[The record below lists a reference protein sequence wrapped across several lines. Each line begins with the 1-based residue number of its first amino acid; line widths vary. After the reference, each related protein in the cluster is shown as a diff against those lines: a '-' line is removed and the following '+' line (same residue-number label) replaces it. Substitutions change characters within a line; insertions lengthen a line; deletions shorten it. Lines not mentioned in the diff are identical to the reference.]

1 MCVVTYFGLMT
12 YNFPCLSKCVV
23 RILVPKAGDERGWR
37 TNFPKQSSL
46 QAAWRRRK
54 KEPAWG
60 CGREPLT
67 SCQWPTPVLKNLWR
81 NPPTRA
87 PLLFWKIPQ
96 MRQMT
101 QIYSRNEFPLDSTRF
116 HYPLHS
122 LQGWNPYT
130 PPPKLQPQIDV
141 KCRLQPVHLS
151 SSLHSIHSSPF
162 DAQQKVKF
170 HVSPSQF
177 WIASRRQGNVTI
189 SSNRAFTCISI
200 TYHFGPGPI
209 Y

>member
-101 QIYSRNEFPLDSTRF
+101 QIYSRNEFPLDSTTPCILSKGEI
-116 HYPLHS
+116 HTHPL
-122 LQGWNPYT
+122 QNFN
-130 PPPKLQPQIDV
+130 PKLMLSADCSLSICP
-141 KCRLQPVHLS
+141 HLS
-151 SSLHSIHSSPF
+151 ILFIPHHSTR
-162 DAQQKVKF
+162 
-170 HVSPSQF
+170 
-177 WIASRRQGNVTI
+177 SRR
-189 SSNRAFTCISI
+189 
-200 TYHFGPGPI
+200 
-209 Y
+209 